1 MVALLAK
8 FLVTP
13 ITLLAMASFVPGV
26 VVESVYI
33 ALIVAIILGVLHIT
47 IRPLLLLFTL
57 PVTILTLGL
66 FVFILDALLLWF
78 VSSFIE
84 GFAFD
89 GFLVV
94 LLTAV
99 VLALAHWLAD
109 LIAEQ

>member
-1 MVALLAK
+1 MLTLLAK

-13 ITLLAMASFVPGV
+13 VTLLVIAHFVPGV
-26 VVESVYI
+26 VVESFYI
-33 ALIVAIILGVLHIT
+33 ALIVAAILGLLHIT

-57 PVTILTLGL
+57 PVTIFTLGL
-66 FVFILDALLLWF
+66 FVFVLDALLLWF
-78 VSSFIE
+78 VSSFIA

-109 LIAEQ
+109 LIAQ